1 MYLLVLGLDL
11 VFCGECLSGVCIIQT
26 ERASA
31 FLYNPSQFSPW
42 IIFILS

>member
-11 VFCGECLSGVCIIQT
+11 IFCGESFSRTCISRT
-26 ERASA
+26 EKASA
-31 FLYNPSQFSPW
+31 FLYNPSEFSPW